1 MPGSSLFG
9 CLPVVMLFVCLCLRF
24 GSMHYMVSMVR
35 RGVERIEMD
44 ISEMLVLM
52 GFVGACF
59 LAAATGAAF
68 PPGDWYERL
77 AKPSWRPPNWLFG
90 PAWAIL
96 YLTIAVSGWL
106 VWRTAGL
113 AGAVLPLAIY
123 LVQLVLNAA
132 WAPIFFGLHRPD
144 LAFIEI
150 VVLWLSIVA
159 TMAAFHPV
167 NAAAAW
173 LLLPYLLWV
182 TFAAA
187 LNFTVWRLNR
197 GPVSQS

>member
-1 MPGSSLFG
+1 
-9 CLPVVMLFVCLCLRF
+9 
-24 GSMHYMVSMVR
+24 
-35 RGVERIEMD
+35 MD

-59 LAAATGAAF
+59 LAAATGASF

-77 AKPSWRPPNWLFG
+77 AKPPWRPPNWLFG

-132 WAPIFFGLHRPD
+132 WTPIFFGLHRTD

-159 TMAAFHPV
+159 TMATFHPV

>member
-1 MPGSSLFG
+1 
-9 CLPVVMLFVCLCLRF
+9 
-24 GSMHYMVSMVR
+24 
-35 RGVERIEMD
+35 MD

-59 LAAATGAAF
+59 LARPLALVPPRRLVSEASQAVLAAA
-68 PPGDWYERL
+68 EL
-77 AKPSWRPPNWLFG
+77 VFG

-123 LVQLVLNAA
+123 LVQLVLNAV
-132 WAPIFFGLHRPD
+132 WTPIFFGLHRPD

-187 LNFTVWRLNR
+187 LNFAVWRLNR

>member
-1 MPGSSLFG
+1 VADPSEDMPGG
-9 CLPVVMLFVCLCLRF
+9 KEI
-24 GSMHYMVSMVR
+24 G
-35 RGVERIEMD
+35 MD
-44 ISEMLVLM
+44 ISSIIVLI
-52 GFVGACF
+52 GFVGTCS
-59 LAAATGAAF
+59 LAAMTGAMF
-68 PPGDWYERL
+68 RPGDWYEQLR
-77 AKPSWRPPNWLFG
+77 KPAWRPPNWVFP
-90 PAWAIL
+90 PAWAFL

-106 VWRTAGL
+106 VWLTAGL

-132 WAPIFFGLHRPD
+132 WTPIFFGLHRPD

-159 TMAAFHPV
+159 TMAAFYPV
-167 NAAAAW
+167 NAAPAW

-187 LNFTVWRLNR
+187 LNFAVWRLNR
-197 GPVSQS
+197 GSVSQT